1 MERFCTYKTL
11 RSDSLS
17 EYVYD
22 VWDTRDYEFIFKA
35 LDFFEASAYVKA
47 LNAVHEATAS

>member
-1 MERFCTYKTL
+1 MERFCTYKHL

-17 EYVYD
+17 EHVWD
-22 VWDTRDYEFIFKA
+22 VWDTRDHEFIFKN
-35 LDFFEASAYVKA
+35 LDCLVAYAYVKA